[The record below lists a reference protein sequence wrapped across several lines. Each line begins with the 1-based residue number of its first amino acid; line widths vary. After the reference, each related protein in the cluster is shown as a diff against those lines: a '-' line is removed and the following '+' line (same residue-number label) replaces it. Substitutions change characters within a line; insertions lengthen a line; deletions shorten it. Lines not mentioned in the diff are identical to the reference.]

1 MIHSKRVIFIVLPLL
16 FVPLVHGMSST
27 PDAYAEPRDPN
38 WGKNGIC
45 YQSGSESRMTC
56 CWEEPDILNPG
67 ETIEWCQKCLGSD
80 CEPIYTPRSTG
91 PLTDGVFDPPTGSVS
106 DDPQAGNNEN
116 PSIPP
121 TEGVTDE
128 TENENTDTPTNT
140 IPRKGG
146 GNLVTL
152 NLNESGIVQ

>member
-1 MIHSKRVIFIVLPLL
+1 
-16 FVPLVHGMSST
+16 
-27 PDAYAEPRDPN
+27 
-38 WGKNGIC
+38 
-45 YQSGSESRMTC
+45 MTC
-56 CWEEPDILNPG
+56 CWDEPDILNPG

-80 CEPIYTPRSTG
+80 CEPIYSPRSTG
-91 PLTDGVFDPPTGSVS
+91 PPTDGVFDPPGVVS

-146 GNLVTL
+146 SGLDPSK
-152 NLNESGIVQ
+152 LNENAIQ